1 MENVVIT
8 GASTGI
14 GYSLCKEFLNHGC
27 RVFGSVRKEEDA
39 DRLKKD
45 FGENFH
51 ALLFDVT
58 DEKAVKKGAEEVKNT
73 LGDEGLDL
81 LINNAGMAVG
91 GLVTDLEVDDF
102 RRQFEVNLF
111 GLIRVTKAFL
121 PMLGAVADY
130 DKKPGKI
137 MNISSVSGSF
147 GFPFMAPYTAS
158 KFALEG
164 FTESFRREMLRYGID
179 VIKIAPGPVKTPI
192 WEKSQSQAKKEINPD
207 FKQAYKRVMRSMEK
221 SVENALESDEL
232 ARRVYKVYRN
242 KKPKTR
248 YVWLTDKFIRYT
260 IPKCLPPRMVDNF
273 IKKLYR

>member
-1 MENVVIT
+1 MENIVIT

-27 RVFGSVRKEEDA
+27 RVFGSVRKQEDA
-39 DRLKKD
+39 DRLTEE
-45 FGENFH
+45 FGANFH

-58 DEKAVKKGAEEVKNT
+58 DEKAVKAGAGKVRDI

-91 GLVTDLEVDDF
+91 GLVIDLDIDDF

-111 GLIRVTKAFL
+111 GLISVTKAFL

-130 DKKPGKI
+130 DKKPGVI
-137 MNISSVSGSF
+137 MNISSVSGSI
-147 GFPFMAPYTAS
+147 GYPFMAPYTAS

-164 FTESFRREMLRYGID
+164 FSESLRREMLRYGID

-192 WEKSQSQAKKEINPD
+192 WEKS
-207 FKQAYKRVMRSMEK
+207 EK
-221 SVENALESDEL
+221 SAKSEVHPDYKDALKYIKKSISKDIKKAMGSDEL
-232 ARRVYKVYRN
+232 ARKVYKVYRK

-248 YVWLTDKFIRYT
+248 YVFLNNKFKKYT
-260 IPKCLPPRMVDNF
+260 MVRCLPPRVIDGF
-273 IKKLYR
+273 IRKLYQ

>member
-1 MENVVIT
+1 MIT

-27 RVFGSVRKEEDA
+27 RVFGSVRRQQDA
-39 DRLKKD
+39 ERLKND
-45 FGENFH
+45 FGQNFH

-58 DEKAVKKGAEEVKNT
+58 DEQAVKAGAEEVGRII
-73 LGDEGLDL
+73 GDEGLDL

-91 GLVTDLEVDDF
+91 GLVMGLEVDDF

-111 GLIRVTKAFL
+111 GLISVTKAFL

-130 DKKPGKI
+130 NRKPGKI
-137 MNISSVSGSF
+137 MNVSSVSGSI
-147 GFPFMAPYTAS
+147 GYPFMAPYTAS

-164 FTESFRREMLRYGID
+164 FSDSLRRELLRYGID

-192 WEKSQSQAKKEINPD
+192 WEKSEKQAKKEINPD
-207 FKQAYKRVMRSMEK
+207 FKQAYNRIKRSMEK
-221 SVENALESDEL
+221 SVEDALESDEL
-232 ARRVYKVYRN
+232 ARRVYKVYRK

-248 YVWLTDKFIRYT
+248 YVWLNDKFKRYVV
-260 IPKCLPPRMVDNF
+260 PKCLPSRVVDSF